1 MTDFN
6 SYGEEPMVG
15 LQPLLFRV
23 ADRMRLEGYVA
34 ALVDDNMSLSL
45 VSGHEAILD
54 HYGRLL
60 VARLRE
66 AAPHIGLEVYF
77 PASAD
82 ALITRFNEVLQS
94 YSIEDAMGSKTP
106 AAPAKVWI
114 VHDASAL
121 PDHEI
126 QLLARLVQ
134 HVPAANIRVVM
145 LLTTASKKQ
154 QLLAS
159 FGRRILNWE
168 IEPPS
173 DEQVQLMLEQAR
185 AQGREGA
192 VTALLK
198 KIAPWGAAP
207 VLPSVQSSA
216 HSPVQSPVRSMP
228 KGASLAEPEP
238 DWTARA
244 ASAGADPQAKPP
256 RARAGTRK
264 WLLWLALAVALL
276 ATCALAVWALY
287 GGALNADL
295 WNLDAGKPATVAP
308 PVNAA
313 SAAASQTASASL
325 VPSLEGS
332 QPIAAAATPGVPG
345 SPGTPGT
352 LGTPA
357 NALGESATTTNLQPP
372 KAADPPAPIAAA
384 NAVRSA
390 TAAPANEIEE
400 IISAPSQAQVGQA
413 WVRQMPPGTFLVQHT
428 IVPSYGDATVWLQ
441 AHANLRRARIVA
453 TYLNGQASI
462 QFAVVSGPFASMAE
476 ANSFAN
482 SGGVP
487 KDPQIRSARSLKDH
501 FTP

>member
-1 MTDFN
+1 MSDFN
-6 SYGEEPMVG
+6 SYGEEPVVG
-15 LQPLLFRV
+15 LQPLFFRV

-94 YSIEDAMGSKTP
+94 YSIEDAMGSKAP

-134 HVPAANIRVVM
+134 HFPAANIRVVM

-173 DEQVQLMLEQAR
+173 DEQAQLMLEQAR

-198 KIAPWGAAP
+198 KIAPWGAVPTLPP
-207 VLPSVQSSA
+207 VQPSAQ
-216 HSPVQSPVRSMP
+216 SPVQPAVRSMP
-228 KGASLAEPEP
+228 KSASVAEPEP

-244 ASAGADPQAKPP
+244 ASAAAAPQAKPP
-256 RARAGTRK
+256 PARAGRGK

-295 WNLDAGKPATVAP
+295 WNLGAGKPAAVAP

-313 SAAASQTASASL
+313 SAAASQTGSASL

-332 QPIAAAATPGVPG
+332 QPTAATATPGVPG
-345 SPGTPGT
+345 SPGTPV
-352 LGTPA
+352 
-357 NALGESATTTNLQPP
+357 NALGESTTTNHNNPQPP

-384 NAVRSA
+384 SAVRSA
-390 TAAPANEIEE
+390 TAAPANEVEE
-400 IISAPSQAQVGQA
+400 IISAPPQAQVGHA

-441 AHANLRRARIVA
+441 AHANLRQARVVA
-453 TYLNGQASI
+453 TYLNGQASV

-487 KDPQIRSARSLKDH
+487 KDPQIRSARSMKDH